1 MKYSEDVFVFRSHI
15 DSAMKDQIPW
25 EVLIDLMDKL
35 CSTFEKSKEVNH
47 ALLDEL
53 KTFKPGEKDNE
64 VIEEKAEDYDEKDD
78 ECQLFDCDVKIEVQE
93 KAKNLGG
100 VEDGDSL
107 YHDIKDEPYDVE
119 YDLNEQ
125 NFDASEEDYEEDD
138 VKSSHECDMCNKTF
152 QFKQSLARHKKIK
165 HDPNKVNVAKPKKEP
180 KINPDGTYPKVE
192 CQHCKKLISSANIRQ
207 HIRIN
212 HEENKDQPCEKCGKV
227 FANKPK
233 LNSHIATV
241 HVKRQCPDCG
251 VMYSCR
257 DFARHRIL
265 AHTSIYDRKFKCDIC
280 GKGFRNNGLLK
291 EHNNTH
297 TGAKPFKCQF
307 CDARFGNKSNKYHHE
322 RSAHHGVKRKK

>member
-1 MKYSEDVFVFRSHI
+1 MNYFENCLEPPEFNVSSFFPAPLICIQCGFKTPDRSKFRIHYSRAEIHDNKCTQCDEIMQTHEGYKKHLESKHTGKRKFKCKRCMDLF
-15 DSAMKDQIPW
+15 DTYD
-25 EVLIDLMDKL
+25 DLM
-35 CSTFEKSKEVNH
+35 
-47 ALLDEL
+47 
-53 KTFKPGEKDNE
+53 
-64 VIEEKAEDYDEKDD
+64 
-78 ECQLFDCDVKIEVQE
+78 
-93 KAKNLGG
+93 
-100 VEDGDSL
+100 
-107 YHDIKDEPYDVE
+107 
-119 YDLNEQ
+119 
-125 NFDASEEDYEEDD
+125 
-138 VKSSHECDMCNKTF
+138 SHG
-152 QFKQSLARHKKIK
+152 
-165 HDPNKVNVAKPKKEP
+165 KVHRAKPKPKVDAKNSKKEP
-180 KINPDGTYPKVE
+180 NTKQGPKICDICGATVINMK
-192 CQHCKKLISSANIRQ
+192 Q
-207 HIRIN
+207 HIRLS
-212 HEENKDQPCEKCGKV
+212 HVVESATCEKCGKV

-257 DFARHRIL
+257 DFARHQIL